1 MYERC
6 QAAGF
11 TPEWDDVLRD
21 LDRLQEVTL
30 AKEGQRITL
39 RTPTTG
45 TVGSLFKA
53 AGIAL
58 PPNIRDT
65 AAG

>member
-1 MYERC
+1 M
-6 QAAGF
+6 
-11 TPEWDDVLRD
+11 LLD
-21 LDRLQEVTL
+21 LERLQDVRL
-30 AKEGQRITL
+30 PKGGHQITL
-39 RTPTTG
+39 RTPATG
-45 TVGSLFKA
+45 AAGPLFKA